1 MTRKASAKVTP
12 TVPGRRES
20 KQASSN
26 ATASATASASSRGRS
41 STADKRK
48 DLRRPLSSQAS
59 KDIDGTSTVRIP
71 ASGAKSVV
79 AEEGLGPF
87 LVVSQDVGGLLVSSF
102 LVPSVRFPFRGVPA
116 WVATVLLQIG
126 LIIYIAVYL
135 NTKEGFGPCSTPAVL
150 QVLAIYVFLL
160 RSVTSASDSV
170 GLFQVAAKCM
180 RVRHELEMKIIP
192 ARKLT
197 RRCRIS
203 LVMVP
208 VIDFLV
214 EITTFIVGAIML
226 LNSSSILDCVLNSLA
241 LSFISEIDTIAL
253 RALIIKASR
262 HRLCKYSFEHVIGLE
277 DGISSMAQAGVWSKR
292 LVATQW
298 TWPWIL
304 LAVTLIIVVLGQC
317 WGRYWNPIPRAQGCT
332 ANCTTL
338 QCTVFTV

>member
-1 MTRKASAKVTP
+1 MIAAVTCRDRSNYEEGSNYELHLLFVSHACFFLSFFLLPFLVGNGYINWKRNWEATRDDETRRSSSISQVIMTRKASAKVTP

-126 LIIYIAVYL
+126 LMIYIAVYL

-241 LSFISEIDTIAL
+241 LHTNHSGSKLFHSFL
-253 RALIIKASR
+253 R
-262 HRLCKYSFEHVIGLE
+262 F
-277 DGISSMAQAGVWSKR
+277 
-292 LVATQW
+292 
-298 TWPWIL
+298 
-304 LAVTLIIVVLGQC
+304 
-317 WGRYWNPIPRAQGCT
+317 
-332 ANCTTL
+332 
-338 QCTVFTV
+338 